1 MNECR
6 LQLQQALYCKKNAPP
21 PQVCDRCESDRKRP
35 SLHDIQAAANPNKA
49 ENMHNLLFKDEDAER
64 LLLSCHTTQP

>member
-1 MNECR
+1 MQTAAATSTV
-6 LQLQQALYCKKNAPP
+6 LQEKFPP

-49 ENMHNLLFKDEDAER
+49 ENMHNLLFKDEDEER

>member
-1 MNECR
+1 MQTAAATSTV
-6 LQLQQALYCKKNAPP
+6 LQEKCPP

>member
-1 MNECR
+1 MQTAAATSTV
-6 LQLQQALYCKKNAPP
+6 LQEKCS

>member
-1 MNECR
+1 MNADCSCNKHCTAR
-6 LQLQQALYCKKNAPP
+6 KMP